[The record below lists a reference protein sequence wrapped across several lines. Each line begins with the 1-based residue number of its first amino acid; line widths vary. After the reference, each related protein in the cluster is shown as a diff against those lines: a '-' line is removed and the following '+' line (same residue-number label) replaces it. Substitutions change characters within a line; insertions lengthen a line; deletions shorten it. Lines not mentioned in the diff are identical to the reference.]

1 MGACDLIQGYNLADV
16 ESLPSCLERLVDVA
30 SRLDLCLGWHI
41 VAADEEESG
50 VHKDK
55 LPDRNLRHWGIRGI
69 GRYGTALRQYLR
81 IGLDIRSE
89 SHFDYVMNCVGSQRP
104 NALNQAFPSQQNF
117 IRSCSRCNFLITVG
131 TASGNY
137 SRSRLVSELNGTSPD
152 RTSTA
157 LHQNCLSF
165 H

>member
-55 LPDRNLRHWGIRGI
+55 LPDRNLRHWGISGI
-69 GRYGTALRQYLR
+69 GRDGTALRQHFR
-81 IGLDIRSE
+81 IGLD
-89 SHFDYVMNCVGSQRP
+89 VGSKRDFHNVIDSIGSQSP
-104 NALNQAFPSQQNF
+104 NSFSQ
-117 IRSCSRCNFLITVG
+117 I
-131 TASGNY
+131 
-137 SRSRLVSELNGTSPD
+137 
-152 RTSTA
+152 STG
-157 LHQNCLSF
+157 
-165 H
+165 